1 MVSGLMERIAG
12 GPITWGV
19 TGDPGHSHQM
29 DRERVLREMAD
40 VGLVA
45 TELGPDGFL
54 PSDPGELRDY
64 VSACGLRVAGGFV
77 PAVLHRTDRFDADL
91 GYFVRA
97 ARQLAAVEGEVLVLG
112 PDTHLDGLDMP
123 IEMDDTEWRTFL
135 ANLRRV
141 QDLADGHGL
150 RTALHPHWGM
160 AIQEAA
166 HVDRLM
172 ASSDVGLCLDT
183 GHLFL
188 GGADPVEIAQQAPE
202 RVVHV
207 HLKDVDAALARQL
220 RADELTFDQGVRQG
234 LFRAL
239 GQGDVDIAS
248 VIEVLESGGFDG
260 WYVLE
265 QDTAFDAEPAPGA
278 GPVVDARASVEFL
291 RSLSSS

>member
-1 MVSGLMERIAG
+1 MSGLMERIAG

-19 TGDPGHSHQM
+19 TGDPEHSHQM

-54 PSDPGELRDY
+54 PPDPVELRDY
-64 VSACGLRVAGGFV
+64 VSASGLRIAGGFV
-77 PAVLHRTDRFDADL
+77 PAVLHRTDRFDAEL
-91 GYFVRA
+91 GYFARA
-97 ARQLAAVEGEVLVLG
+97 ARQLAAVEGQVLVLG
-112 PDTHLDGLDMP
+112 PDTHLDGLDWS
-123 IEMDDTEWRTFL
+123 IEMDESEWQAFL
-135 ANLRRV
+135 SNLRRM
-141 QDLADGHGL
+141 QDLADRHGL

-172 ASSDVGLCLDT
+172 AASDVGLCLDT

-188 GGADPVEIAQQAPE
+188 GGADPVEIARLAPE

-207 HLKDVDAALARQL
+207 HLKDVDAALARRL
-220 RADELTFDQGVRQG
+220 RAGELTFDQGVRGG
-234 LFRAL
+234 LFRPL

-248 VIEVLESGGFDG
+248 MIELLESSGYVG

-265 QDTAFDAEPAPGA
+265 QDTALDAEPAPGA
-278 GPVVDARASVEFL
+278 GPLVDVRVSVEFL
-291 RSLSSS
+291 RSLSSR